1 MKLCKISTTG
11 VVARAVLPL
20 FLLCEATTPA
30 HSADWRFTAIRST
43 HYGTSLAFI
52 DVSSVRGGNGRV
64 SFWASTYFSRSTRG
78 MNRVSALVTANCS
91 TLTYRFDQIVLFYN
105 QRPLGRWASRA
116 SARAVP
122 RTNVYD
128 EINSACGARDFG
140 THIGIPE
147 AFAASYFAGR
157 QRRA

>member
-78 MNRVSALVTANCS
+78 MNRVSALVTAQLQHADLS
-91 TLTYRFDQIVLFYN
+91 LRPDRPVL
-105 QRPLGRWASRA
+105 QSEAARPLG
-116 SARAVP
+116 
-122 RTNVYD
+122 
-128 EINSACGARDFG
+128 
-140 THIGIPE
+140 IPSE
-147 AFAASYFAGR
+147 R
-157 QRRA
+157 K